1 MPTQNPAWRAVVD
14 DLRRRIAEGEW
25 APGDRLPSTRQLT
38 EYYKLKSHGTVTRA
52 LSALIAAGELITNP
66 KAPRQGVIV
75 RARPKVTRD
84 LLVGTRLAARGT
96 EGTFESDTKTTD
108 VDVAVEFAIV
118 APPPDVREKLGLGEK
133 DRVLR
138 RIFLYS
144 IQGTPHQVMSSWMS
158 TQIATNAGL
167 HIPEDEVPGKS
178 TRAWLIEAGVK
189 ITRTRLRLEARM
201 PTPEEI
207 AALSL
212 PNEQIPVIVRSGT
225 IYGPDFPVAVETSA
239 VLVVADQVAY
249 ETDIEE
255 VDEEST
261 C

>member
-1 MPTQNPAWRAVVD
+1 MPTPNPAWRAVVD
-14 DLRRRIAEGEW
+14 DLRQRIAAGEW
-25 APGDRLPSTRQLT
+25 APGERLPSTRQLT
-38 EYYKLKSHGTVTRA
+38 EHYQLKSHGTVTRA

-66 KAPRQGVIV
+66 KAPRQGVTV

-84 LLVGTRLAARGT
+84 LLVGTRYAANGT
-96 EGTFESDTKTTD
+96 EGTFEAHTNTHDVTVD
-108 VDVAVEFAIV
+108 VDFAIV
-118 APPPDVREKLGLGEK
+118 APPDEVREKLGLGEK

-138 RIFLYS
+138 RIFRYS
-144 IQGTPHQVMSSWMS
+144 IQGTPHQVMTSWMS
-158 TQIATNAGL
+158 TQIAAAAGL

-178 TRAWLIEAGVK
+178 TRAWLKEAGVK

-207 AALSL
+207 EALSL

-225 IYGPDFPVAVETSA
+225 IFGPDYPVAVETSA

-255 VDEEST
+255 DDEEST